1 MAGRLHLTR
10 DSKASCQGG
19 QAPACRAPADSP
31 RPWVRRGFS
40 APRDQRVARRQ
51 KSRLL
56 HAKRHGT
63 ANAKLVHRVGRGKG
77 IAPRS
82 AGLRKREEPG
92 PSSNHALLPGG
103 GPRGIHLP
111 LRRIVPKP
119 VHHPFRHVAC
129 HVQRPAPVCPLR
141 IAPHRRRERIAI
153 VYCRICLG
161 VAALRVTAVQPTAIE
176 GVTPRVYQPIRPPCR
191 VLPLSLGWQ
200 LGACPFAID
209 VCLVPGDTY
218 YRLVGGIEVEGGPT
232 PRLTTDSRI
241 HALTILGVADLGPI
255 DPVGP

>member
-19 QAPACRAPADSP
+19 QAPACRAPAESP

-40 APRDQRVARRQ
+40 APRDQRVARPR

-56 HAKRHGT
+56 HGKRHGT
-63 ANAKLVHRVGRGKG
+63 ADAKLVHRVGRGKG

-103 GPRGIHLP
+103 GPRGIRLP

-119 VHHPFRHVAC
+119 VHQPFRHVAC
-129 HVQRPAPVCPLR
+129 HVQRPAPACPLW
-141 IAPHRRRERIAI
+141 IAPHRRRVRIAI
-153 VYCRICLG
+153 VYGRICVG
-161 VAALRVTAVQPTAIE
+161 VAALRVTGIQPTAIE
-176 GVTPRVYQPIRPPCR
+176 GVTPRAYQPIRPAR
-191 VLPLSLGWQ
+191 RRR
-200 LGACPFAID
+200 
-209 VCLVPGDTY
+209 T
-218 YRLVGGIEVEGGPT
+218 R
-232 PRLTTDSRI
+232 
-241 HALTILGVADLGPI
+241 
-255 DPVGP
+255 